1 LADAL
6 AMAEDIAE
14 TRAALLSELRRATK
28 DPGLSLDED
37 GDVKMRFGSAVVF
50 VRVLENPALV
60 RVYSPVLAGVTGDD
74 ALLRQLNTLN
84 GQLHLARLIF
94 VQGTVFGV
102 VDLPAAPVLSEHV
115 VRACGVLGQ
124 LADDIDDLL
133 QAEFGGR
140 TAFGGYRTRSL
151 KN

>member
-1 LADAL
+1 MNQDL
-6 AMAEDIAE
+6 AE
-14 TRAALLSELRRATK
+14 TRAALLSELRRATR
-28 DPGLSLDED
+28 DPELDLDED
-37 GDVKMRFGSAVVF
+37 GDVQVRFGSAVVY
-50 VRVLENPALV
+50 VRVLETPPLV
-60 RVYSPVLAGVTGDD
+60 RVYSPVLAGVSGDD
-74 ALLRQLNTLN
+74 ALLRQINTLN
-84 GQLHLARLIF
+84 GQLHLARLVF

-102 VDLPAAPVLSEHV
+102 VDLPAAPMHSEHV

-140 TAFGGYRTRSL
+140 TAFGGYRTRSM